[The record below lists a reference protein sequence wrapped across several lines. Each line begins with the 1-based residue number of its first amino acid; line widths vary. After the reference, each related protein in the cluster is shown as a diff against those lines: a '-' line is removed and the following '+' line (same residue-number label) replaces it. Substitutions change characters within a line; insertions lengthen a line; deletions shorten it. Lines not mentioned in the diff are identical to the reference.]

1 MTTTTKPAFAF
12 VTMLGDIHTRFES
25 AFDMGRAMS
34 DIEASG
40 FRTML
45 DCVRLEGKREDF
57 LDLTPEEK
65 AEYLRGFSSSR
76 AVPAVQS
83 TSIERK

>member
-1 MTTTTKPAFAF
+1 MSTTKPTFAF
-12 VTMLGDIHTRFES
+12 VTMMGDIHTQFNS
-25 AFDMGRAMS
+25 AYAMGEAMR

-40 FRTML
+40 FRIML
-45 DCVRLEGKREDF
+45 DCVRLEEEDF

-65 AEYLRGFSSSR
+65 AEYLRGFSSAR
-76 AVPAVQS
+76 AVPAVHS